1 MSRKIV
7 KNLILITLVG
17 LTLFVFPCT
26 IAFSEEPL
34 GEKNEP
40 RDTLQELKR
49 KAKDPFIAGLLSW
62 FMMGVGQIYVQEYTK
77 GSIFIAADLIDRAS
91 LVLLIGYINKKYAP
105 SDNQIINVNWGEFS
119 TGTKVLILSY
129 FTASVGLRFYSA
141 IDAYRSAV
149 KYNDRYVK
157 KDTNA
162 GLSFDVGYERI
173 SLGYRVHFNE

>member
-1 MSRKIV
+1 MSRKIL
-7 KNLILITLVG
+7 KNLVVFTLIG
-17 LTLFVFPCT
+17 LTLVVFSYT
-26 IAFSEEPL
+26 NAFCEEPG

-40 RDTLQELKR
+40 HDVLQDQTR

-77 GSIFIAADLIDRAS
+77 GSIFIAADLIDRVS
-91 LVLLIGYINKKYAP
+91 LVLLIGHINKTYSP
-105 SDNQIINVNWGEFS
+105 SDDQIINVNWGEFS
-119 TGTKVLILSY
+119 TGTKVLIISY

-141 IDAYRSAV
+141 VDAYRSAV

-157 KDTNA
+157 RDTNA